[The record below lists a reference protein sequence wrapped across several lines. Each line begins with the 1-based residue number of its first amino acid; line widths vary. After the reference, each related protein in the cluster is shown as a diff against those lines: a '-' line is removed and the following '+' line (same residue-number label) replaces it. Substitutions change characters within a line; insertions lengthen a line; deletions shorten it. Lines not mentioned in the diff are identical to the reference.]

1 MQKKVI
7 ALAVAALASSAAFA
21 QTNVTIY
28 GVVDVGQSFVKSSG
42 VLTRTEKYPDFEV
55 SAR

>member
-1 MQKKVI
+1 MQKPAGEIV
-7 ALAVAALASSAAFA
+7 LSASDLSYFA
-21 QTNVTIY
+21 ECAHRTWL
-28 GVVDVGQSFVKSSG
+28 DRLHLDHPMEKAE